1 MALKRAY
8 WAGILLL
15 YIVFLVATAPA
26 SMLFWAANKLFS
38 PDFTLT
44 AENSSGTLWDG
55 EARGIV
61 LSTKDK
67 KTLHY
72 GQASWSLN
80 LLWLLSGKLSADLIL
95 AGDSIKGNGKVI
107 LGKHSIRL
115 RQVNLSI
122 PAALLA
128 DMAPRL
134 GMWPLQ
140 GVVNIR
146 SKEFLLQPDH
156 YQGEGEA
163 TWAQAGISL
172 SKVNPLGSYQITF
185 SGTGKAIQFQLQTKT
200 GALELAGKGNW
211 SQPAGFEFN
220 GSAKAR
226 EHESEL
232 RHLLGLIGK
241 PNQNDSYTIKF

>member
-1 MALKRAY
+1 MKRAY

-15 YIVFLVATAPA
+15 YVVFLVATAPA
-26 SMLFWAANKLFS
+26 SILFWAANKHFG
-38 PDFTLT
+38 PVFTLT

-67 KTLHY
+67 KTRHLD
-72 GQASWSLN
+72 QASWSLN
-80 LLWLLSGKLSADLIL
+80 LLWLLSGKLSADLML
-95 AGDSIKGNGKVI
+95 AGDSIKGHGNLI
-107 LGKHSIRL
+107 LDRNSIRL
-115 RQVNLSI
+115 QQVNLSI

-128 DMAPRL
+128 DMAPRF

-140 GVVNIR
+140 GMVNIR
-146 SKEFLLQPDH
+146 SNSFLLQPDH

-172 SKVNPLGSYQITF
+172 SKVNPIGSYQITF
-185 SGTGKAIQFQLQTKT
+185 SGTGKAVQFQLQTKT
-200 GALELAGKGNW
+200 GPLELIGKGNW
-211 SQPAGFEFN
+211 SQPASFEFN

-241 PNQNDSYTIKF
+241 PNQDHSFTIKF

>member
-1 MALKRAY
+1 MKRAH
-8 WAGILLL
+8 WAGIFLL
-15 YIVFLVATAPA
+15 YVVFLAATAPA
-26 SMLFWAANKLFS
+26 SILFWAANKHFS

-61 LSTKDK
+61 LTTKDK
-67 KTLHY
+67 KTLHLD
-72 GQASWSLN
+72 QASWSLS
-80 LLWLLSGKLSADLIL
+80 LLRLLSGKLSADLML
-95 AGDSIKGNGKVI
+95 VGDSIKSQGKII
-107 LGKHSIRL
+107 LDRHGIRL
-115 RQVNLSI
+115 QQVNLSI

-128 DMAPRL
+128 DMVPRL

-140 GVVNIR
+140 GMANIH

-172 SKVNPLGSYQITF
+172 SKTYPIGSYQITF

-200 GALELAGKGNW
+200 GPLELIGKGNW
-211 SQPAGFEFN
+211 SQPAGIEFN

-226 EHESEL
+226 EHEPEF
-232 RHLLGLIGK
+232 RNLLALIGK
-241 PNQNDSYTIKF
+241 PNQDHSYTIKF